1 MVRAAH
7 NSTWPLCPA
16 ATFPDNTAPKLFSI
30 HFHSPDHSKFKGAPL
45 DQPKSLGVSVTPFSA
60 AYKTSSETFVRNHIK
75 GGELI
80 VISETSVSYFLDNS
94 QSGEFQ
100 NLYLSK
106 DPQVFSKPIF

>member
-60 AYKTSSETFVRNHIK
+60 AYKTSSETFSL
-75 GGELI
+75 LI
-80 VISETSVSYFLDNS
+80 SIPTHFVSVCGAFPLH
-94 QSGEFQ
+94 
-100 NLYLSK
+100 
-106 DPQVFSKPIF
+106 